1 LSAAYRGPSFDALI
15 AGGPWHALREG
26 VEIQYLHRALDE
38 PVAALLRYQPGARV
52 PAHRHAGVEIVHVL
66 QGSQRDAAGTYA
78 AGSIKI
84 NLPGTAHD
92 LVSDT
97 GCVVLIVWE
106 KPVEFL

>member
-1 LSAAYRGPSFDALI
+1 MSAAYRGAQIDALI
-15 AGGPWHALREG
+15 EQGPWHPLRDG

-38 PVAALLRYQPGARV
+38 PVAALLRYQAGACIPV
-52 PAHRHAGVEIVHVL
+52 HRHAGVEIIHVL
-66 QGSQRDAAGTYA
+66 QGSQRDATGTYPE
-78 AGSIKI
+78 GSIKI
-84 NLPGTAHD
+84 NLPGTSHD